1 MPLVFWPLTF
11 KISEVDEPCACE
23 YASASQCFQPLAGEE
38 IYGRISETEFWKTWL
53 VCDHVSLNCYFL
65 IQQFVAIE
73 IYRRRG
79 LTVFCRDLNITA
91 DLQAKLSAANS
102 AVIRVVRGVYVSAG
116 PQTVA
121 NTSGKN
127 SSVEVYLLHFRE
139 DGKTIRNVSS
149 PWCSTMSVVEIR
161 IIE

>member
-1 MPLVFWPLTF
+1 MTLVFWPLTF

-91 DLQAKLSAANS
+91 DLQSEIKRCQFRGDPDCSRCICVGGPAN
-102 AVIRVVRGVYVSAG
+102 G
-116 PQTVA
+116 
-121 NTSGKN
+121 
-127 SSVEVYLLHFRE
+127 RE
-139 DGKTIRNVSS
+139 YER
-149 PWCSTMSVVEIR
+149 E
-161 IIE
+161 E